1 MTLLKYW
8 GPPLTPEG
16 AFLIYFSFCLK
27 FSGLAWIFPFDKLE
41 KKEKKIGAPW
51 PRHSQRE
58 WPRQKIV
65 TEKSIEFCSIC
76 RKNFSLDF
84 ISSSSR
90 FYHLTHPDKTLCP
103 NKNRL
108 TRTVLFNTL
117 LLALAIHINLPI
129 KTVIHRSEV
138 IHAGIYLSCCSYK
151 FPVQRIYRINWEQLP
166 QYRPL

>member
-1 MTLLKYW
+1 MISGYWFGFLPTL
-8 GPPLTPEG
+8 
-16 AFLIYFSFCLK
+16 I
-27 FSGLAWIFPFDKLE
+27 WIVINLSNNKCCCR
-41 KKEKKIGAPW
+41 KWSK
-51 PRHSQRE
+51 
-58 WPRQKIV
+58 
-65 TEKSIEFCSIC
+65 IEFSL
-76 RKNFSLDF
+76 NFSLDF

-90 FYHLTHPDKTLCP
+90 IYHLTHPDKTLCP

-151 FPVQRIYRINWEQLP
+151 FPIQHIYRINWEQLP